1 VISTRRRRLCLVA
14 QACLFVTLIALAL
27 RAGDWAV
34 DVVAHAGA
42 DLADPMLDWRLWA
55 VLSVYVALMAIPFC
69 PGIEVGLALLAL
81 FGAQVAPAVYL
92 ATVFALMLAFVVGRF
107 VPQAA
112 LAAAFDALGVRRA
125 GDLVRKVQALD
136 PEQRFG
142 LTQRQAGRGLQ
153 RLVRHR
159 HAALAVALNLPGN
172 IVFGDGGG
180 IALAAGVS
188 RLYTLPAFA
197 VTVLIAVAPLPVAIM
212 MFGS

>member
-1 VISTRRRRLCLVA
+1 MVSTLRRRLCLVA

-34 DVVAHAGA
+34 DVVAHVGA
-42 DLADPMLDWRLWA
+42 DLADPMLDWRLWV

-81 FGAQVAPAVYL
+81 FGARVAPAVYL
-92 ATVFALMLAFVVGRF
+92 ATVLALVLAFLVGRF
-107 VPQAA
+107 MPQAA
-112 LAAAFDALGVRRA
+112 LAAAFDAFGMRRA
-125 GDLVRKVQALD
+125 GDLMRRAQALD
-136 PEQRFG
+136 PEQRVG
-142 LTQRQAGRGLQ
+142 LAQRQAGRGLQ

-159 HAALAVALNLPGN
+159 HAALAIALNLPGN

-197 VTVLIAVAPLPVAIM
+197 FTVLIAVAPLPVVIM
-212 MFGS
+212 VFGS